1 MRGLPGMAKAA
12 LGVVSRVALEADNKL
27 AMIGHRLE
35 LHKEV
40 EKARAA
46 RAAMKWW
53 DESQELFG
61 WRETGVT
68 GRQRLLGQ
76 RGVWRATKI

>member
-1 MRGLPGMAKAA
+1 RQDDRTYI
-12 LGVVSRVALEADNKL
+12 VTQLERRN
-27 AMIGHRLE
+27 
-35 LHKEV
+35 HKEI

-68 GRQRLLGQ
+68 SGQRLLGQ
-76 RGVWRATKI
+76 RGVWRATKIQKGYDARVDDRW